1 MKIRVIMCPANRAP
15 YTCWIENSLSNM
27 QRIVGGY
34 IVTVNIAED
43 AVIVCND
50 EGRLIGLPENKSLPV
65 RGFCGDCF
73 ICGADGEE
81 FASLQENAKRFLLRK
96 CRDSWNVL
104 REEAHG
110 N

>member
-34 IVTVNIAED
+34 IETVNIAED
-43 AVIVCND
+43 AVIVCNE

-81 FASLQENAKRFLLRK
+81 FASLQENAKRFLLSNCRK
-96 CRDSWNVL
+96 RYAL
-104 REEAHG
+104 RYEANG